1 MNMTLNEVIVKHNFI
16 SKILL
21 KSEDAQL
28 SKELKAKIMSMR
40 IDLNRLRTRFEEDAK
55 EVIEHLKPE
64 GYDELGMKQEKT
76 AEETELFNSQTAK
89 LNEEYEAF
97 IAERNKEGFIFEK
110 TIKED
115 EYYEIVEV
123 NSGNDVDINGAKI
136 PAPDFLEVIYSLFV
150 E

>member
-1 MNMTLNEVIVKHNFI
+1 MIMTLNEVIVKHNFI

-21 KSEDAQL
+21 KSEDGQL

-76 AEETELFNSQTAK
+76 PEEIELFNSQTAK

-97 IAERNKEGFIFEK
+97 IAE
-110 TIKED
+110 
-115 EYYEIVEV
+115 
-123 NSGNDVDINGAKI
+123 
-136 PAPDFLEVIYSLFV
+136 
-150 E
+150 